1 MSDSGRSA
9 SRPPTLYDV
18 AALADVSHMTVS
30 RFVQGHTSISPER
43 RERIERAIAELG
55 YQPNLIARSLATNR
69 SHRIGALVYEIAELG
84 PMRILDG
91 ATARAREAGYLL
103 DIVSPDPTD
112 DRAIS
117 EAVTLLNQSGLAG
130 VLVFAPTDGVLAAL
144 AGVRFSVPVLV
155 ESEAIG
161 EEAGGPTFNE
171 AGVRLA
177 VEHLVELGHRSF
189 FQIAGPDG
197 WLASRGRSRGYDAA
211 LAEHGLRSQGTASG
225 DWTAASGYR
234 AGLTVPVDTG
244 VTAVVAANDQMALG
258 ALAALA
264 DRGIRVPED
273 VSVVGFDDIPEAQYF
288 RPGLTTVR
296 LDFVAQGRLMVE
308 RLLQEIDGSSGPR
321 QEQLRPELVVR
332 SSAAVPPS
340 RL

>member
-1 MSDSGRSA
+1 
-9 SRPPTLYDV
+9 V
-18 AALADVSHMTVS
+18 AALAEVSHMTVS
-30 RFVQGHTSISPER
+30 RYVQGQTSIRPDR

-55 YQPNLIARSLATNR
+55 YQPNLTARSLATNR
-69 SHRIGALVYEIAELG
+69 SHRIGALVYEMAELG

-103 DIVSPDPTD
+103 DVVSPDPTN
-112 DRAIS
+112 DRAIA
-117 EAVTLLNQSGLAG
+117 EAVALLNQSALAG

-144 AGVRFSVPVLV
+144 ADVRFSVPVLV
-155 ESEAIG
+155 ESEATG
-161 EEAGGPTFNE
+161 EDAGGPTFNE

-197 WLASRGRSRGYDAA
+197 WLASRGRSRGYHAA
-211 LAEHGLRSQGTASG
+211 LAAHGLTSAGTAVG
-225 DWTAASGYR
+225 DWTAGSGHE
-234 AGLTVPVDTG
+234 AGLAVPVDAG
-244 VTAVVAANDQMALG
+244 VTAVVAGNDQMALG

-264 DRGIRVPED
+264 DRGVRVPGD

-288 RPGLTTVR
+288 RPALTTVR

-308 RLLQEIDGSSGPR
+308 RLLDAIDGASGPR
-321 QEQLRPELVVR
+321 REELRPELVTR
-332 SSAAVPPS
+332 SSTALLSP
-340 RL
+340 RR